1 MMLPYQKMILLLTL
15 VVVVY
20 IYTAFMATDSVHMDS
35 KVTNRVTTSLLIFV
49 GVMLLLLLPG
59 AIYGFV
65 KVCKIIIT
73 YEIKTFKDSAASVD
87 EKYIII
93 ISPVTIYFSVVMR

>member
-1 MMLPYQKMILLLTL
+1 
-15 VVVVY
+15 
-20 IYTAFMATDSVHMDS
+20 MDS
-35 KVTNRVTTSLLIFV
+35 KVTYRVTTSLLIFM
-49 GVMLLLLLPG
+49 GVLLLLLLPG

-65 KVCKIIIT
+65 KVCKTIIT

-93 ISPVTIYFSVVMR
+93 HKIT